1 MQTYPSLNTQVI
13 GQAESALGAI
23 LDPLLAQTGTTFRQ
37 WLVLTVTAASGADID
52 RATLVARIAGARKI
66 DGAEVETAI
75 GELAAAGLA
84 RAASRVTLTEAGQA
98 TCTGIRAALE
108 EITARL
114 FDFPAEDLATAGR
127 VLAIVT
133 ARANAELTAL
143 ADIPVSAPRSRRSL
157 LPSLYGG
164 RSRYRWQQRNR
175 PGDRAAACRRGRP
188 RVLRLTPPGRCRA
201 AGRSQLPAA

>member
-23 LDPLLAQTGTTFRQ
+23 LDPLLARTGTTFQQ
-37 WLVLTVTAASGADID
+37 WLVLTVTAASGAGID
-52 RATLVARIAGARKI
+52 RATLIARIAGARKI

-98 TCTGIRAALE
+98 RYTGIRTALE

-127 VLAIVT
+127 VLAILT
-133 ARANAELTAL
+133 ARANAELTA
-143 ADIPVSAPRSRRSL
+143 R
-157 LPSLYGG
+157 
-164 RSRYRWQQRNR
+164 
-175 PGDRAAACRRGRP
+175 
-188 RVLRLTPPGRCRA
+188 
-201 AGRSQLPAA
+201 